1 VHRPTSSPAK
11 YRRRVTVHHETCD
24 IATTTKVST
33 IDITARVRAAVT
45 RAKITDGICV
55 VAVLH
60 TTAGVFVNEN
70 ADPNVQRDL
79 ISQLGKLVPRDD
91 EFRHEEGNSDAH
103 IKAVLTGNDVTLSVR
118 DGALVL
124 GTWQG
129 IFFADYDGPRERH
142 ATVTVIGD

>member
-1 VHRPTSSPAK
+1 LA
-11 YRRRVTVHHETCD
+11 VHHETLD
-24 IATTTKVST
+24 ITTKTKVST
-33 IDITARVRAAVT
+33 TDITARIRAAVT
-45 RAKITDGICV
+45 RAKIADGICV
-55 VAVLH
+55 ISTMH

-79 ISQLGKLVPRDD
+79 ITQLGKLVPRDE
-91 EFRHEEGNSDAH
+91 EFRHEEGNADAH

-118 DGALVL
+118 NSALVL

-129 IFFADYDGPRERH
+129 IYFADYDGPRERH